1 MHEVKPGLFASAR
14 GLLLTSV
21 RLLQVRV
28 ELLATD
34 MEVGVLRLFDA
45 IILAQLALLGIG
57 LGLASLC
64 GLLLLIVQDA
74 YRLHLLAVMAT
85 AFLFAGV
92 AALVFAR
99 RKLAQAGAA
108 FDATRSEL
116 ARDIK
121 ALTPRE

>member
-85 AFLFAGV
+85 AFLLAGV
-92 AALVFAR
+92 AALVVAR